1 MSVPAARVTETAN
14 VETPAPRVAPLPA
27 REPPPQLS
35 AREMSKR
42 FGNLTALED
51 VSFLLK
57 PGSVHALLGENGA
70 GKSTLVKC
78 IMGFYKADRGRV
90 LVGDSEVHVSSP
102 KHARALGIGMVYQHF
117 TLVENMTVAENLVL
131 ARAQL
136 PAILDWKAEHA
147 AIDAFMDRMPF
158 RISPRRGVRQLAAGE
173 KQKLEILK
181 QLYLDSRIIILDEP
195 TSVLTPQEADDV
207 LGMLRG
213 MARAGAI
220 SVAMI
225 THKFREVQAFADE
238 VTVLRRGKLAGRGK
252 ASELSTRELA
262 EMMVGSEP
270 PRASLTRSART
281 ERAPARLELIDLHAE
296 DDIGLPVLEG
306 VTLQVSPGEIVGI
319 AGVSGN
325 GQDEL
330 VEVLAGQRTA
340 TRGELRVG
348 GARYTPV
355 RAETRRERV
364 RLLPEAPLRNACVA
378 QMSVAENMAF
388 RDFDVKPY
396 CKGGWLLDK
405 RRMQQRARAAIAEY
419 GIKTP
424 SAHTAIGALSGG
436 NVQRAVLARELSE
449 DAAVLIAANPCFGL
463 DFAAVSEIHTRLV
476 RAREAGAAVLLVSAD
491 LDEIFALSDRILVMS
506 EGRIVHECTAADA
519 NMSEIGQHM
528 AGHAQAVDV
537 SGVKSID

>member
-1 MSVPAARVTETAN
+1 MSLPAALPADPPAPAVAP
-14 VETPAPRVAPLPA
+14 TPARPLPPELWA
-27 REPPPQLS
+27 RDMNKQFGSLAALS
-35 AREMSKR
+35 
-42 FGNLTALED
+42 D
-51 VSFLLK
+51 VSFQLR

-78 IMGFYKADRGRV
+78 IMGFYRADSGRI
-90 LVGDSEVHVSSP
+90 LVGGKEVQVSSP
-102 KHARALGIGMVYQHF
+102 KDARALGVGMVYQHF
-117 TLVENMTVAENLVL
+117 TLVENMTVAENLVMS
-131 ARAQL
+131 RSQL
-136 PAILDWKAEHA
+136 PAILDWKAEHK

-213 MARAGAI
+213 MVEAGAI

-238 VTVLRRGKLAGRGK
+238 VTVLRRGKLAGSGR

-270 PRASLTRSART
+270 PRASLTRTARS
-281 ERAPARLELIDLHAE
+281 ERLPARLEIIDLHAD

-306 VTLQVSPGEIVGI
+306 VSLQVSPGEIVGV

-330 VEVLAGQRTA
+330 VEVLAGQRLA
-340 TRGELRVG
+340 TRGELRVSG
-348 GARYTPV
+348 KRYTPV
-355 RAETRRERV
+355 RAQMRSERV
-364 RLLPEAPLRNACVA
+364 SLLPEAPLRNACVA
-378 QMSVAENMAF
+378 QMSVAENLSF
-388 RDFDVKPY
+388 RSFDVAPY

-405 RRMQQRARAAIAEY
+405 GRMQTRARAAIAEY
-419 GIKTP
+419 SIKAP
-424 SAHTAIGALSGG
+424 SADAPIGALSGG
-436 NVQRAVLARELSE
+436 NVQRAVLARELGE
-449 DAAVLIAANPCFGL
+449 EAAVLIAANPCFGL

-506 EGRIVHECTAADA
+506 EGRIVHECEAAQADLQ
-519 NMSEIGQHM
+519 EIGQHM
-528 AGHAQAVDV
+528 AGHTHPIDQ
-537 SGVKSID
+537 SGIASVRP